1 MFDKLQQLKELKKMR
16 DEAMAI
22 QKALDSEVVEVEK
35 SGVRIK
41 LTLAQ
46 RFISIESDGKGDG
59 NIVEAVN
66 EAVKESQK
74 QAARKMQGMVG
85 MDGLKGMFGGGGG
98 N

>member
-16 DEAMAI
+16 DEAMQI
-22 QKALDSEVVEVEK
+22 QKALDSETIDVEK
-35 SGVRIK
+35 NGVRIK

-46 RFISIESDGKGDG
+46 RFITIEVNGKGESD
-59 NIVEAVN
+59 IVEAVN

-85 MDGLKGMFGGGGG
+85 MDGLKGMFGGGG